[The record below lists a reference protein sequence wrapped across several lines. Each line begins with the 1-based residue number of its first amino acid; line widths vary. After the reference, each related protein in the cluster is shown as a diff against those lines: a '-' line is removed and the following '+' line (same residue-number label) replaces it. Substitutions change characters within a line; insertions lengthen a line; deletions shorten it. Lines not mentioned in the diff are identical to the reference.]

1 MAKLVL
7 NPITGSLDVV
17 EPTRATVQDAAPTT
31 AKGKM
36 WLDTD
41 EAVPDIYLRNDGDM
55 GVGVYNFGDG
65 SSNYSQFESDGT
77 LHFNGNATVWDDI
90 RIPPGSFDRPG
101 IADPTMVAYQPAGT
115 GLSTYVY
122 QFAKDQLASFA
133 VQIPHNYKVGSDIY
147 LHIHWTPGPNG
158 ATENGNTVGW
168 KIDYTWAGISDTF
181 GAIATVD
188 CSDACDGTDHKHQM
202 TPDVQISGTGK
213 GISSMLMCNIKRT
226 DTGTDDTWAGTA
238 SGALPILLEVDFH
251 YQIDT
256 VGSRERTTK

>member
-17 EPTRATVQDAAPTT
+17 EPTRATVQDAEPTT

-41 EAVPDIYLRNDGDM
+41 EAVPDIYLRNDGDT

-65 SSNYSQFESDGT
+65 GSNYSQFESDGT

-90 RIPPGSFDRPG
+90 RIPPGSFGRPG
-101 IADPTMVAYQPAGT
+101 IADPTIVAYQPAGT

-122 QFAKDQLASFA
+122 QFAKDQLAFFA
-133 VQIPHNYKVGSDIY
+133 VQMPHNYKVGSDIY

-168 KIDYTWAGISDTF
+168 KIDYTWADIGDTF
-181 GAIATVD
+181 GAIATVN

-238 SGALPILLEVDFH
+238 LGALPILLEVDFH
-251 YQIDT
+251 YQIDM